1 MLTITRRVGSFTL
14 GIALVAIGIAYLMHL
29 FFPSLSYLM
38 IIQAWPII
46 FVLLGIEII
55 LSNLKTNE
63 TTPFVYDKTAI
74 FLTAVLILFSMGMG
88 TLSILFEESTHLH
101 LSL

>member
-1 MLTITRRVGSFTL
+1 MLNRTHRVGSFTL
-14 GIALVAIGIAYLMHL
+14 GISLVAIGIAYLMHL

-63 TTPFVYDKTAI
+63 STSFVYDKTAI
-74 FLTAVLILFSMGMG
+74 FLTAMLILFSMGLG
-88 TLSILFEESTHLH
+88 TLSMLFEKSTQVH